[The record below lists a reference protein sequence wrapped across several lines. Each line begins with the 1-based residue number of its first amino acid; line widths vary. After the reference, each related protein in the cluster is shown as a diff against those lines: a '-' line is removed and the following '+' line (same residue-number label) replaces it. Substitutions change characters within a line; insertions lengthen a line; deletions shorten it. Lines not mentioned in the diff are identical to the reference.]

1 MHPDM
6 KALLYEAEDHY
17 LKLAELKIFK
27 DSVTSLVVR
36 LETYKLLRDREIDI
50 FQPIADALVDKFSQE
65 SQETLERALKHWL
78 SVVRYCAMAM
88 LLNNPEFL
96 QRRILEW
103 LTDIVQAH
111 HVQEIE
117 QHLYQLLKAA
127 LQETLAERQ
136 WALLEPFLTQA
147 EMTLFKS
154 GDLVQ
159 L

>member
-1 MHPDM
+1 MHPDI
-6 KALLYEAEDHY
+6 KTLVYEAEDHY

-27 DSVTSLVVR
+27 DSITSLVVR

-50 FQPIADALVDKFSQE
+50 FQPVADALVDRFSEE

-111 HVQEIE
+111 QIQEME
-117 QHLYQLLKAA
+117 KHLYQLLKAG
-127 LQETLAERQ
+127 LQENLTERQ
-136 WALLEPFLTQA
+136 WALLEPFLSQA

-154 GDLVQ
+154 GELVQ